1 MFQTKELDN
10 PSEQELTETEIM
22 NLLNKVLKA
31 MI

>member
-10 PSEQELTETEIM
+10 PSEQELNETEIM